1 VVDLGKLNPP
11 QREAASHG
19 GGPLLVLAGAGSGKT
34 RVITFRIANLLAIGI
49 PPGAICA
56 MTFTNKAAAEM
67 RERVAG
73 LVNDRATAHKLTIG
87 TFHAL
92 GLQILRSERKAL
104 GLPRG
109 FVIYDQSDQLGAV
122 REVLRTIRDGDRR
135 YDVKAILTRIS
146 LAKNGFVSPEAY
158 VPNPADDY
166 DLATAQIYPKYQEM
180 MRSCAAFDFDDL
192 IVEPVRLFERDAL
205 VGRQW
210 AERFRFVMVD
220 EFQDTNPAQLRLVRH
235 LVADH
240 QNLVVVGDDDQSI
253 YSWRGADPT
262 NILRFAEL
270 FPGAKIV
277 KLEQNY
283 RSTKMILAAA
293 NDVIANNQQ
302 RHGKALWSEHGTG
315 DPITHAVA
323 ATAEDEARW
332 VAHEIAR
339 LHKEGRGWQD
349 IAVMYRS
356 NLQAK
361 VVEDELRQA
370 SVPYVMYGGQ
380 QFFERKEVKDVIA
393 YLRVAL
399 NTRDDLALR
408 RVINYPA
415 RGLGATTVDR
425 LVAAAQAKHAPLW
438 DALRGAISGAQAEL
452 IDSGPPRSKDRNHP
466 AARVPLAGAQAELID
481 SGPPRSKDRNHPA
494 ARVPLAGSGTLP
506 GMEAVLPRDDADP
519 PPREVDVGDL
529 RGAARNGIIEL
540 VHVIAEL
547 AAAIESGSNVVSA
560 TRTLIEDIRLYD
572 DLREAAGSLAAAQ
585 RRIDNVEGLLG
596 SLQRF
601 SDKGKGREA
610 LAEYLRRLSLETSEE
625 REESGDR
632 VVLTTLHGA
641 KGLEF
646 PICFMIGLEEELLPH
661 IRTLQPQA
669 TDVLDADHATDI
681 SEERRLCY
689 VGITRAQRKLYL
701 TRACTRVQRGRSVPR
716 TPSRFLLEI
725 SDDRL
730 EVRDIA
736 EEARQQVPTDE
747 VRNFFASLALDE

>member
-1 VVDLGKLNPP
+1 VVDLTKLNPP

-34 RVITFRIANLLAIGI
+34 RVITFRIAHLLAMGI
-49 PPGAICA
+49 PPAAICA
-56 MTFTNKAAAEM
+56 VTFTNKAAEEM

-73 LVNDRATAHKLTIG
+73 LVNDRATARKLTIG

-122 REVLRTIRDGDRR
+122 REALRAQRDGDRR
-135 YDVKAILTRIS
+135 YDVKALLTRIS
-146 LAKNGFVSPEAY
+146 LAKNGFVGPEAY

-166 DLATAQIYPKYQEM
+166 DVQTAEVYPRYQDM
-180 MRSCAAFDFDDL
+180 MRACAAYDFDDL
-192 IVEPVRLFERDAL
+192 IVEPVRLFERDAA
-205 VGRQW
+205 VSRRW

-235 LVADH
+235 LVTDH

-283 RSTKMILAAA
+283 RSTRTVLAAA
-293 NDVIANNQQ
+293 NAVIANNKQ
-302 RHGKALWSEHGTG
+302 RHGKQLWSQHGG
-315 DPITHAVA
+315 GEPITHAVA

-332 VAHEIAR
+332 VGHEIAR
-339 LHKEGRGWQD
+339 LHKDGNRWQD

-356 NLQAK
+356 NVQAK
-361 VVEDELRQA
+361 IVEDELRQA

-399 NTRDDLALR
+399 NPRDELALR

-415 RGLGATTVDR
+415 RGIGTTTVER
-425 LVAAAQAKHAPLW
+425 LVVAAQARHASLW
-438 DALRGAISGAQAEL
+438 DALRGAITGT
-452 IDSGPPRSKDRNHP
+452 
-466 AARVPLAGAQAELID
+466 
-481 SGPPRSKDRNHPA
+481 
-494 ARVPLAGSGTLP
+494 GTLP
-506 GMEAVLPRDDADP
+506 GMDTLLPRDDADP
-519 PPREVDVGDL
+519 APRDVEVGDL

-540 VHVIAEL
+540 VHVISEL
-547 AAAIESGSNVVSA
+547 GATLESGTDVVSA

-572 DLREAAGSLAAAQ
+572 DLRAAAGSLAAAQ
-585 RRIDNVEGLLG
+585 RRIDNVEGLFG

-601 SDKGKGREA
+601 SDKARGREA
-610 LAEYLRRLSLETSEE
+610 LAEYLRMLSLETSEE

-661 IRTLQPQA
+661 IRTLQPQI

-701 TRACTRVQRGRSVPR
+701 TRACTRVQRGRSMQR
-716 TPSRFLLEI
+716 TPSRFLLEVP
-725 SDDRL
+725 DELL

>member
-1 VVDLGKLNPP
+1 MVDLGKLNPP

-34 RVITFRIANLLAIGI
+34 RVITFRIANLLVLGI
-49 PPGAICA
+49 PPASICA
-56 MTFTNKAAAEM
+56 VTFTNKAASEM
-67 RERVAG
+67 RERVAA
-73 LVNDRATAHKLTIG
+73 LLNDRATAHKLTMG

-109 FVIYDQSDQLGAV
+109 FVIYDQSDQLGVV
-122 REVLRTIRDGDRR
+122 REALRTLHDGDRR

-146 LAKNGFVSPEAY
+146 LAKNGFVAPEAY

-166 DLATAQIYPKYQEM
+166 DVATAEVYPRYQEM
-180 MRSCAAFDFDDL
+180 MRACAAYDFDDL
-192 IVEPVRLFERDAL
+192 IVEPVRLFERDAE
-205 VGRQW
+205 VGRRW

-220 EFQDTNPAQLRLVRH
+220 EFQDTNPAQLRMVRH
-235 LVADH
+235 LVTDH

-262 NILRFAEL
+262 NILRFTEL
-270 FPGAKIV
+270 FPGAKVV

-283 RSTKMILAAA
+283 RSTKTILTAA
-293 NDVIANNQQ
+293 NEVIANNKQ
-302 RHGKALWSEHGTG
+302 RHGKALWSQHAAGES
-315 DPITHAVA
+315 ITHAVA

-332 VAHEIAR
+332 VSHEIAR
-339 LHKEGRGWQD
+339 LHQDGRRWQD

-361 VVEDELRQA
+361 ILEDELRQA

-399 NTRDDLALR
+399 NPRDDLALR

-415 RGLGATTVDR
+415 RGIGATTVDR
-425 LVAAAQAKHAPLW
+425 LVAAAQAKRAPLW
-438 DALRGAISGAQAEL
+438 DALRGAVTAT
-452 IDSGPPRSKDRNHP
+452 
-466 AARVPLAGAQAELID
+466 
-481 SGPPRSKDRNHPA
+481 
-494 ARVPLAGSGTLP
+494 GTLP
-506 GMEAVLPRDDADP
+506 GMDPVLPRDEDDP
-519 PPREVDVGDL
+519 APRDVEVGDL

-540 VHVIAEL
+540 VHVISEL
-547 AAAIESGSNVVSA
+547 GSAIESGSDVVSA
-560 TRTLIEDIRLYD
+560 TRILIEDIRLYD
-572 DLREAAGSLAAAQ
+572 DLRDAAGSMSAAQ

-601 SDKGKGREA
+601 ADKGKGKEA
-610 LAEYLRRLSLETSEE
+610 LAEYLRMLSLETSEE

-646 PICFMIGLEEELLPH
+646 PVCFMIGLEEELLPH
-661 IRTLQPQA
+661 IRTLQPQV

-701 TRACTRVQRGRSVPR
+701 TRACTRVARGRSVPR

-725 SDDRL
+725 SDELL

-736 EEARQQVPTDE
+736 EEARQQVPADE
-747 VRNFFASLALDE
+747 VRNFFASFSLDE

>member
-34 RVITFRIANLLAIGI
+34 RVITYRIAHLLALGI
-49 PPGAICA
+49 PPRAICA
-56 MTFTNKAAAEM
+56 VTFTNKAAAEM

-73 LVNDRATAHKLTIG
+73 LVSDRAAVRELTIG

-92 GLQILRSERKAL
+92 GLHILQQERRAL

-109 FVIYDQSDQLGAV
+109 FAIYDQSDQLGAV
-122 REVLRTIRDGDRR
+122 REAMRALHDGDRR
-135 YDVKAILTRIS
+135 YDVKALLTRIS
-146 LAKNGFVSPEAY
+146 LAKNAFIGPHDY
-158 VPNPADDY
+158 LPNPADDY
-166 DLATAQIYPKYQEM
+166 DVHAALVYPRYQDM
-180 MRSCAAFDFDDL
+180 LRACAAFDFDDL
-192 IVEPVRLFERDAL
+192 IVEPVRLFERDLA
-205 VGRQW
+205 VARRW

-220 EFQDTNPAQLRLVRH
+220 EFQDTNAAQLRLVRQ

-240 QNLVVVGDDDQSI
+240 QNLLVVGDDDQSI

-270 FPGAKIV
+270 FPGARIV

-283 RSTKMILAAA
+283 RSTKTILAAA
-293 NDVIANNQQ
+293 NDVIANNPR
-302 RHGKALWSEHGTG
+302 RHGKQLWSQHDRGE
-315 DPITHAVA
+315 PITHAVA

-332 VAHEIAR
+332 VAGEIAR
-339 LHKEGRGWQD
+339 LHKDGRRWSD

-361 VVEDELRQA
+361 VLEDELRQA

-399 NTRDDLALR
+399 NVRDDLALR

-415 RGLGATTVDR
+415 RGIGATTVER
-425 LVAAAQAKHAPLW
+425 LVTAAHARHAPLW
-438 DALRGAISGAQAEL
+438 DALRSAISGP
-452 IDSGPPRSKDRNHP
+452 GP
-466 AARVPLAGAQAELID
+466 
-481 SGPPRSKDRNHPA
+481 
-494 ARVPLAGSGTLP
+494 TLP
-506 GMEAVLPRDDADP
+506 GLAAPPPRDDDDP
-519 PPREVDVGDL
+519 APKEIEVGDV
-529 RGAARNGIIEL
+529 RGATRNGIIEL
-540 VHVIAEL
+540 VHVVSEL
-547 AAAIESGSNVVSA
+547 AAALESSSDIVGA

-585 RRIDNVEGLLG
+585 RRIDNVEGLLA
-596 SLQRF
+596 SLARF
-601 SDKGKGREA
+601 AEKARGRAA
-610 LAEYLRRLSLETSEE
+610 LAEYLRMLSLETSEE
-625 REESGDR
+625 REDSGDR
-632 VVLTTLHGA
+632 IVLTTLHGA

-646 PICFMIGLEEELLPH
+646 PVCFLIGLEEELLPH
-661 IRTLQPQA
+661 IRTLQPQV
-669 TDVLDADHATDI
+669 TDVIASPGSAGAESIDPDHASDI

-701 TRACTRVQRGRSVPR
+701 TRACARVQRGRSLPR

-725 SDDRL
+725 PDELL

-736 EEARQQVPTDE
+736 DEARQAVPTDE
-747 VRNFFASLALDE
+747 VKSFFASLALDD

>member
-1 VVDLGKLNPP
+1 VVDLAKLNPP

-34 RVITFRIANLLAIGI
+34 RVITFRIANLLAMGI
-49 PPGAICA
+49 PPAAICA
-56 MTFTNKAAAEM
+56 VTFTNKAAEEM

-73 LVNDRATAHKLTIG
+73 LVNDRATARKLTIG

-122 REVLRTIRDGDRR
+122 REALRTLRDGDRR
-135 YDVKAILTRIS
+135 YDVKALLTRIS
-146 LAKNGFVSPEAY
+146 LAKNGFVAPEAY

-166 DLATAQIYPKYQEM
+166 DAATAQVYPRYQEM
-180 MRSCAAFDFDDL
+180 MRACAAYDFDDL
-192 IVEPVRLFERDAL
+192 IVEPVRLFERDAE
-205 VGRQW
+205 VARRW

-235 LVADH
+235 LVTDH

-283 RSTKMILAAA
+283 RSTKTILAAA
-293 NDVIANNQQ
+293 NDVIAHNKQ
-302 RHGKALWSEHGTG
+302 RHGKQLWSLHGGG

-332 VAHEIAR
+332 VAHEIAK
-339 LHKEGRGWQD
+339 LHKDGCRWQD

-361 VVEDELRQA
+361 VVEEELRQV

-399 NTRDDLALR
+399 NARDELALR

-415 RGLGATTVDR
+415 RGIGATTVER
-425 LVAAAQAKHAPLW
+425 LVTAAHAKHASLW
-438 DALRGAISGAQAEL
+438 DALRGAITGT
-452 IDSGPPRSKDRNHP
+452 
-466 AARVPLAGAQAELID
+466 
-481 SGPPRSKDRNHPA
+481 
-494 ARVPLAGSGTLP
+494 GTLP
-506 GMEAVLPRDDADP
+506 GLDTRLPRDEADP
-519 PPREVDVGDL
+519 APCDVEVGDL

-540 VHVIAEL
+540 VHVISEL
-547 AAAIESGSNVVSA
+547 GATIESGTDVVSA

-572 DLREAAGSLAAAQ
+572 DLRAAAGSLAAAQ
-585 RRIDNVEGLLG
+585 RRIDNVDGLLG

-601 SDKGKGREA
+601 SDKGKGREQ
-610 LAEYLRRLSLETSEE
+610 LAEYLRMLSLETSDE

-661 IRTLQPQA
+661 IRTLQPQV
-669 TDVLDADHATDI
+669 TDVLDVDHATDI

-701 TRACTRVQRGRSVPR
+701 TRACTRVQRGRSMPR

-725 SDDRL
+725 PDELL

-736 EEARQQVPTDE
+736 EEARQQVPADE
-747 VRNFFASLALDE
+747 VRSFFAQFAIDE

>member
-1 VVDLGKLNPP
+1 
-11 QREAASHG
+11 
-19 GGPLLVLAGAGSGKT
+19 
-34 RVITFRIANLLAIGI
+34 
-49 PPGAICA
+49 
-56 MTFTNKAAAEM
+56 
-67 RERVAG
+67 
-73 LVNDRATAHKLTIG
+73 
-87 TFHAL
+87 
-92 GLQILRSERKAL
+92 
-104 GLPRG
+104 
-109 FVIYDQSDQLGAV
+109 
-122 REVLRTIRDGDRR
+122 
-135 YDVKAILTRIS
+135 
-146 LAKNGFVSPEAY
+146 
-158 VPNPADDY
+158 
-166 DLATAQIYPKYQEM
+166 M
-180 MRSCAAFDFDDL
+180 MRACAAFDFDDL
-192 IVEPVRLFERDAL
+192 IVEPVRLFERAGE
-205 VGRQW
+205 VGRRW

-235 LVADH
+235 LVTDH

-283 RSTKMILAAA
+283 RSTKTILAAA
-293 NDVIANNQQ
+293 NDVIANNKQ
-302 RHGKALWSEHGTG
+302 RHGKQLWSLHAGG

-339 LHKEGRGWQD
+339 LHKDGARWQD

-361 VVEDELRQA
+361 PVEDELRQA

-399 NTRDDLALR
+399 NARDELALR

-415 RGLGATTVDR
+415 RGIGATTVDR
-425 LVAAAQAKHAPLW
+425 LVTAAHAKHAPLW
-438 DALRGAISGAQAEL
+438 DALRGAITGT
-452 IDSGPPRSKDRNHP
+452 
-466 AARVPLAGAQAELID
+466 
-481 SGPPRSKDRNHPA
+481 
-494 ARVPLAGSGTLP
+494 GTLP
-506 GMEAVLPRDDADP
+506 GMDTRLPRDDADP
-519 PPREVDVGDL
+519 APRDVEVGDL

-540 VHVIAEL
+540 VHVISEL
-547 AAAIESGSNVVSA
+547 GAAIEGGTDVVTA

-610 LAEYLRRLSLETSEE
+610 LAEYLRVLSLETSDE

-661 IRTLQPQA
+661 IRTLQPQV
-669 TDVLDADHATDI
+669 TDVLDVDHATDI

-701 TRACTRVQRGRSVPR
+701 TRACTRVQRGRSMPR

-725 SDDRL
+725 PDELL

-736 EEARQQVPTDE
+736 EEARQKVPTDE
-747 VRNFFASLALDE
+747 VRSFFASLAIEE

>member
-1 VVDLGKLNPP
+1 MVDLGKLNPP

-34 RVITFRIANLLAIGI
+34 RVITYRIAHLLALGI
-49 PPGAICA
+49 PPRAICA
-56 MTFTNKAAAEM
+56 VTFTNKAAAEM

-73 LVNDRATAHKLTIG
+73 LVSDRAAVRELTIG

-92 GLQILRSERKAL
+92 GLHILQQERRAL

-109 FVIYDQSDQLGAV
+109 FAIYDQSDQLGAV
-122 REVLRTIRDGDRR
+122 REAMRALHDGDRR
-135 YDVKAILTRIS
+135 YDVKALLTRIS
-146 LAKNGFVSPEAY
+146 LAKNAFIGPHDY
-158 VPNPADDY
+158 LPNPADDY
-166 DLATAQIYPKYQEM
+166 DVHAALVYPRYQDM
-180 MRSCAAFDFDDL
+180 LRACAAFDFDDL
-192 IVEPVRLFERDAL
+192 IVEPVRLFERDLA
-205 VGRQW
+205 VARRW

-220 EFQDTNPAQLRLVRH
+220 EFQDTNAAQLRLVRQ

-240 QNLVVVGDDDQSI
+240 QNLLVVGDDDQSI

-270 FPGAKIV
+270 FPGARIV

-283 RSTKMILAAA
+283 RSTKTILAAA
-293 NDVIANNQQ
+293 NDVIANNPR
-302 RHGKALWSEHGTG
+302 RHGKQLWSQHDRGE
-315 DPITHAVA
+315 PITHAVA

-332 VAHEIAR
+332 VAGEIAR
-339 LHKEGRGWQD
+339 LHKDGRRWSD

-361 VVEDELRQA
+361 VLEDELRQA

-399 NTRDDLALR
+399 NVRDDLALR

-415 RGLGATTVDR
+415 RGIGATTVER
-425 LVAAAQAKHAPLW
+425 LVTAAHARHAPLW
-438 DALRGAISGAQAEL
+438 DALRSAISGP
-452 IDSGPPRSKDRNHP
+452 GP
-466 AARVPLAGAQAELID
+466 
-481 SGPPRSKDRNHPA
+481 
-494 ARVPLAGSGTLP
+494 TLP
-506 GMEAVLPRDDADP
+506 GLAAPPPRDDDDP
-519 PPREVDVGDL
+519 APKEIEVGDV
-529 RGAARNGIIEL
+529 RGATRNGIIEL
-540 VHVIAEL
+540 VHVVSEL
-547 AAAIESGSNVVSA
+547 AAALESSSDIVGA

-585 RRIDNVEGLLG
+585 RRIDNVEGLLA
-596 SLQRF
+596 SLARF
-601 SDKGKGREA
+601 AEKARGRAA
-610 LAEYLRRLSLETSEE
+610 LAEYLRMLSLETSEE
-625 REESGDR
+625 REDSGDR
-632 VVLTTLHGA
+632 IVLTTLHGA

-646 PICFMIGLEEELLPH
+646 PVCFLIGLEEELLPH
-661 IRTLQPQA
+661 IRTLQPQV
-669 TDVLDADHATDI
+669 TDVIASPGSAGAESIDPDHASDI

-701 TRACTRVQRGRSVPR
+701 TRACARVQRGRSLPR

-725 SDDRL
+725 PDELL

-736 EEARQQVPTDE
+736 DEARQAVPTDE
-747 VRNFFASLALDE
+747 VKSFFASLALDD

>member
-1 VVDLGKLNPP
+1 VVDLAKLNPP
-11 QREAASHG
+11 QREAAGHF

-34 RVITFRIANLLAIGI
+34 RVITFRIAHLLEQGI
-49 PPGAICA
+49 PPTAICA
-56 MTFTNKAAAEM
+56 MTFTNKAAEEM

-73 LVNDRATAHKLTIG
+73 LVNDRAVARKLTIG

-109 FVIYDQSDQLGAV
+109 FVVYDQSDQLGAV
-122 REVLRTIRDGDRR
+122 REALRSMRDGDRR
-135 YDVKAILTRIS
+135 FDVKALLTRIS
-146 LAKNGFVSPEAY
+146 LAKNNFVAPEDY
-158 VPNPADDY
+158 QGNPADDY
-166 DLATAQIYPKYQEM
+166 DVTTAEVYPKYQEM
-180 MRSCAAFDFDDL
+180 MRSCAAYDFDDL
-192 IVEPVRLFERDAL
+192 IVEPVRLFERDL
-205 VGRQW
+205 EVGRRW
-210 AERFRFVMVD
+210 GERFRFVMVD
-220 EFQDTNPAQLRLVRH
+220 EFQDTNAAQLRLVKH
-235 LVADH
+235 LVAAH

-283 RSTKMILAAA
+283 RSTKTILTAA
-293 NDVIANNQQ
+293 NDVIANNKK
-302 RHGKALWSEHGTG
+302 RHGKQLWSLHGAG
-315 DPITHAVA
+315 EVITHAVA

-332 VAHEIAR
+332 VAGEIAR
-339 LHKEGRGWQD
+339 LHKDGRGWQD

-361 VVEDELRQA
+361 VLEDELRQA

-399 NTRDDLALR
+399 NSRDELALR

-415 RGLGATTVDR
+415 RGIGATTVDR
-425 LVAAAQAKHAPLW
+425 LVTAAHAKHASLW
-438 DALRGAISGAQAEL
+438 DALRGAITGT
-452 IDSGPPRSKDRNHP
+452 
-466 AARVPLAGAQAELID
+466 
-481 SGPPRSKDRNHPA
+481 
-494 ARVPLAGSGTLP
+494 GTLP
-506 GMEAVLPRDDADP
+506 GLETLLPRDDDDP
-519 PPREVDVGDL
+519 APKDVDVGDL

-540 VHVIAEL
+540 VHVVSEL
-547 AAAIESGSNVVSA
+547 GASLESGTNVVAA
-560 TRTLIEDIRLYD
+560 TRTLIEDIRLYE
-572 DLREAAGSLAAAQ
+572 DLHAAAGSASAAQ

-601 SDKGKGREA
+601 SDKGKGREQ
-610 LAEYLRRLSLETSEE
+610 LAEYLRMLSLETSDE

-632 VVLTTLHGA
+632 VILTTLHGA

-646 PICFMIGLEEELLPH
+646 PVCFMIGLEEELLPH
-661 IRTLQPQA
+661 IRTLQPQV

-701 TRACTRVQRGRSVPR
+701 TRACTRVQRGRSMPR

-725 SDDRL
+725 PDELL
-730 EVRDIA
+730 EVVDIA
-736 EEARQQVPTDE
+736 EEARKKVPTDE
-747 VRNFFASLALDE
+747 VRGFFASLAIDD